1 MIGLQYTVIAGGIFM
16 LITCWE
22 DVERAKR
29 LMGNGIYSPREYPKK
44 YTIPSK
50 RIRKIYRIRKYKIPK
65 FALLYLYCPFLRIGI
80 YIGELMFVIIFHEEV
95 ELCRGLNYLVAA
107 LNSVIWLISGIFLV
121 AKEMSSEIE
130 KKREKKKESK
140 SEVPETQTSRSEQG
154 DR

>member
-1 MIGLQYTVIAGGIFM
+1 MAL
-16 LITCWE
+16 
-22 DVERAKR
+22 AKI
-29 LMGNGIYSPREYPKK
+29 LMNNGIYSPREYPKK
-44 YTIPSK
+44 YAIPSK
-50 RIRKIYRIRKYKIPK
+50 RIRKIYRIRKYKISK

-130 KKREKKKESK
+130 KKREKRKEK
-140 SEVPETQTSRSEQG
+140 RK
-154 DR
+154 

>member
-1 MIGLQYTVIAGGIFM
+1 MVGLECTILAGGIFI
-16 LITCWE
+16 LAICWE
-22 DVERAKR
+22 DVTLAKM
-29 LMGNGIYSPREYPKK
+29 LMNNGIYSPREYPKK
-44 YTIPSK
+44 YAIPSK

-130 KKREKKKESK
+130 KKREKRKEK
-140 SEVPETQTSRSEQG
+140 RK
-154 DR
+154 

>member
-16 LITCWE
+16 LLICWE

-80 YIGELMFVIIFHEEV
+80 YIGELMFVIIFHEE
-95 ELCRGLNYLVAA
+95 EKLCRGLNYTVVW
-107 LNSVIWLISGIFLV
+107 LNSLIWFISTVFFV
-121 AKEMSSEIE
+121 AKGMCSEIE
-130 KKREKKKESK
+130 KKKEKRKESK
-140 SEVPETQTSRSEQG
+140 EKRK
-154 DR
+154 

>member
-22 DVERAKR
+22 DIERAKR

-130 KKREKKKESK
+130 KKKEKRKESK
-140 SEVPETQTSRSEQG
+140 EKR
-154 DR
+154 

>member
-1 MIGLQYTVIAGGIFM
+1 MIGLQYSILAGGIFI
-16 LITCWE
+16 LAICWE
-22 DVERAKR
+22 DVALAKI
-29 LMGNGIYSPREYPKK
+29 LMNNGIYSPREYPKK
-44 YTIPSK
+44 YAIPSK

-130 KKREKKKESK
+130 KKREKRKEK
-140 SEVPETQTSRSEQG
+140 RK
-154 DR
+154 